1 VLSES
6 GLEAGDVGKFYFNP
20 GFTSIFLHAA
30 NVLSYAVYV
39 NPNDALLGETDK
51 IFSGSL
57 TGSGAESSPS
67 PTLPEYLTAPFSM
80 TEVLTLTLAGTG
92 SFLPTIDGSVTVFAP
107 EPSALA
113 CLGAGLLLLGLTRAS
128 YSRILPSPW
137 KDSTHPL
144 IAVQD
149 VAM

>member
-1 VLSES
+1 MSSNVTTSGSLKPLTIVLSES

-20 GFTSIFLHAA
+20 GFTSIFLHSHSA

-39 NPNDALLGETDK
+39 YPNDALLGETDE

-57 TGSGAESSPS
+57 TGMGAESSPS

-80 TEVLTLTLAGTG
+80 TEVLTLTLAGAAKFT
-92 SFLPTIDGSVTVFAP
+92 PTIDGGVTVFAP

-113 CLGAGLLLLGLTRAS
+113 CLGAGLLLLGLTGGR
-128 YSRILPSPW
+128 RR
-137 KDSTHPL
+137 
-144 IAVQD
+144 VRR
-149 VAM
+149 